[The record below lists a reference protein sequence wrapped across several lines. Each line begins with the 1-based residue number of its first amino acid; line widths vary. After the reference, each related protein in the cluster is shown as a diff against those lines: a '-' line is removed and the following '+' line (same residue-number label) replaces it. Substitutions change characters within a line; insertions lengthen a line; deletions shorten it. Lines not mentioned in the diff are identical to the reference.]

1 MHVMLTGS
9 TGLVGAALTPFLTG
23 QGHQVRRLRRE
34 PSGEAETTH
43 WNPADGTFARG
54 AFDGID
60 AVVHG
65 DRYRPRPR
73 RTGVENKAGHM
84 IKSTPCPVQYRK
96 IRSGSTHGAVTR
108 SPSLNAGNIGRH
120 FTFH

>member
-65 DRYRPRPR
+65 DRYRPPAAPNRCR
-73 RTGVENKAGHM
+73 KQSRTYDTIHAMSRAVSVNS
-84 IKSTPCPVQYRK
+84 IWLNTRCRDPV
-96 IRSGSTHGAVTR
+96 AVPER
-108 SPSLNAGNIGRH
+108 W
-120 FTFH
+120 